1 MKSDDTRALSA
12 YVDGELDAASI
23 LELEARMAADP
34 ALRAAYERLRDT
46 SSAVRAHAEYFRAPQ
61 HLKPARTRARRPAM
75 LASAFASVAA
85 VAFVLGLLA
94 ARPGDDDALARE
106 AVAAHVRANLSGRLI
121 DVASSDQH
129 TVKPWFS
136 ARLPFSPAVT
146 DFSSSGFELVGGRLD
161 TLGGEPVAAMV
172 YRRRQHV
179 IDVYVGRGGPVTA
192 SNAARDGFNVEHF
205 SSGGLRYWVVSDLN
219 RNELADL
226 VRLLASSG
234 S

>member
-1 MKSDDTRALSA
+1 MKNEDVRALNA
-12 YVDGELDAASI
+12 YVDGELDAASL
-23 LELEARMAADP
+23 LELESRMAADP

-46 SSAVRAHAEYFRAPQ
+46 SGAVRAHAEYYRAPEY
-61 HLKPARTRARRPAM
+61 LKHRRTRRPAA
-75 LASAFASVAA
+75 LAGAFAAVAA
-85 VAFVLGLLA
+85 VAFAVGLMVG
-94 ARPGDDDALARE
+94 RPSGDDALANE

-146 DFSSSGFELVGGRLD
+146 EFPQSGFELLGGRLD
-161 TLGGEPVAAMV
+161 TLGGEPVAAIV
-172 YRRRQHV
+172 YKRRQHL
-179 IDVYVGRGGPVTA
+179 IDVYVGRGTATPALSVT
-192 SNAARDGFNVEHF
+192 RDGFNVEHF

-219 RNELADL
+219 RSELADL
-226 VRLLASSG
+226 VRLLRDSG